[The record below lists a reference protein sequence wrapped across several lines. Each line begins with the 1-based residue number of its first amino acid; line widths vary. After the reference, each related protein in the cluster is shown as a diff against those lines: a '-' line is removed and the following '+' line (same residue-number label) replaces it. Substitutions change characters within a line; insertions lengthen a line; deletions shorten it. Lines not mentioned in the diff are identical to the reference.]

1 LEQNFCEAGAV
12 GTGETAFED
21 GLVFA
26 DAVMLMVDAIALING
41 DKFLLDFA

>member
-12 GTGETAFED
+12 GTGETACAD
-21 GLVFA
+21 GLDFA
-26 DAVMLMVDAIALING
+26 DAVMRMMDAIALING